1 MQRYFVEEKN
11 ENRFFLSKEDSY
23 HIRVV
28 MRGKLGENIEVVNDK
43 KTYICKILSL
53 DEIVSCEI
61 IDEKKEEE
69 EVVYVTIAQALVK
82 EQKMDYVL
90 QKSAEL
96 GAFEILPWKAERS
109 VVKLNEKEE
118 KKTERWQKIV
128 KEAAEQS
135 KNFFIPNVSKPI
147 DLKELCKKDYDLKL
161 LCTVNEKSKN
171 LKKVLSNVK
180 KNDKM
185 IIVVG
190 PEGGFTPYEEEKLIE
205 NGFIPTSLGSRVL
218 RTETAPL
225 FILSCIKYELME

>member
-11 ENRFFLSKEDSY
+11 ENKFFLSKEDSY

-28 MRGKLGENIEVVNDK
+28 MRGKLGENIEVINNR
-43 KTYICKILSL
+43 KTYICKIISL

>member
-11 ENRFFLSKEDSY
+11 ENKFFLSKEDSY

-28 MRGKLGENIEVVNDK
+28 MRRKLGENIEVVNDR
-43 KTYICKILSL
+43 KTYICKIISL

>member
-1 MQRYFVEEKN
+1 MQRYFIEKKN
-11 ENRFFLSKEDSY
+11 DDKFVLSKDDSY

-28 MRGKLGENIEVVNDK
+28 MRAKIGEKIEVVCDQ
-43 KTYICKILSL
+43 KTYICKIISL
-53 DEIVSCEI
+53 DENVLCQI
-61 IDEKKEEE
+61 IEEKFEEE
-69 EVVYVTIAQALVK
+69 DIVQVTIAQALVK

-96 GAFEILPWKAERS
+96 GAYEIIPWKAERS
-109 VVKLNEKEE
+109 VVKINEKEE
-118 KKTERWQKIV
+118 KKIERWQKIV
-128 KEAAEQS
+128 KEASEQS
-135 KNFFIPNVSKPI
+135 KNFFIPNISKI
-147 DLKELCKKDYDLKL
+147 LDLEALCKEKYDLKL

-190 PEGGFTPYEEEKLIE
+190 PEGGFTPHEEAKLIE